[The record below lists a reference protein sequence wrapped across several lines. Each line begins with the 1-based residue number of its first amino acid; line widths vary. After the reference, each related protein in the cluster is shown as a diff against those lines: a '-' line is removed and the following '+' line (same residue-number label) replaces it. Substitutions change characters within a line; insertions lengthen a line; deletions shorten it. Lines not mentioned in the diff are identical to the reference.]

1 MDTTYLAIIITTVVI
16 LFTVILTI
24 VLLAAVRKINKGNSV
39 IKLKESEIEWK
50 ELKCPKCQKVMDSG
64 LSLAGHGIIWREKTE
79 MKPGLFSNIGS
90 VLENTISL
98 NILPALNISWR
109 CSSCELVILD
119 NSKMVKIKN
128 S

>member
-1 MDTTYLAIIITTVVI
+1 MDTTYLVIIITTVVI
-16 LFTVILTI
+16 LITVILAI
-24 VLLAAVRKINKGNSV
+24 VLLAAVRKVNKGNSV

-79 MKPGLFSNIGS
+79 MTPGIFSNIGS

-98 NILPALNISWR
+98 NVLPALNISWR

>member
-1 MDTTYLAIIITTVVI
+1 MDSTYIVIIITTVVVLI
-16 LFTVILTI
+16 TVILAI
-24 VLLAAVRKINKGNSV
+24 VLLTTVRKINKANNI

-50 ELKCPKCQKVMDSG
+50 ELRCPKCQKVMDAG
-64 LSLAGHGIIWREKTE
+64 LSLAGRGIIWREKTE
-79 MKPGLFSNIGS
+79 KKPGLFSNIGS

-98 NILPALNISWR
+98 NVLPALNISWR
-109 CSSCELVILD
+109 CSSCKLVILD